1 MGFIGRFHSCVLTT
15 QILSMLANLYNTDLS
30 LKFNNET
37 LLRLKT
43 HLVWAF
49 TIGFIQIWNIIVTLK
64 VIGNTKLITFCT
76 FANWTVRG
84 PMFAQLVSVYL

>member
-1 MGFIGRFHSCVLTT
+1 MCADYANFEHARKPLQHRFI
-15 QILSMLANLYNTDLS
+15 
-30 LKFNNET
+30 LKIQQWNFT
-37 LLRLKT
+37 PLKT